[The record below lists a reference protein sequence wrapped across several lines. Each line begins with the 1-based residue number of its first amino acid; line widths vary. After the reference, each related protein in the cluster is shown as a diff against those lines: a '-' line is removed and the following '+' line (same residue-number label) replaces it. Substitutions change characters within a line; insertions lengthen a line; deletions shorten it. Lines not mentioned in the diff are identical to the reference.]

1 MKWIYNFGIYSY
13 KQLVAL
19 AGIRNAKARKL
30 TRGQKGVFDYLA
42 QKARPQGGY
51 LWIHASSLGE
61 FEQGRPLIEAIR
73 KARPDTPILLTF
85 FSPSGYEVRKNYE
98 GADLVCYLPF
108 DLPGN
113 VKRFLDITR
122 PTQAIFIKYEFWA
135 NYLNE
140 LKRREI
146 PTYIISAIFR
156 PNQIF
161 FRFYGGYFRRIL
173 RNFTHLYIQNEQS
186 RQLLAGI
193 GITNVSVVG
202 DTRFDRVSDIRR
214 SAKNLPLV
222 ETFAQGKKILVAGS
236 SWPKDEEFLI
246 DYFNRHDDIKL
257 ILAPHEIHESHLAF
271 IESRLQRPA
280 LRYTRATPERVA
292 SCDCLIIDCFGLLSS
307 IYRYGTLA
315 YVGGGFGAGIHNIA
329 KAAVYDLPVIF
340 GPNHQR
346 FKEAHEL
353 IACGGGFAITS
364 GEEFDSLADSLLYD
378 ADRLATASHNAGHY
392 IASHTGATRR
402 ILQSLFGIESETK
415 D

>member
-1 MKWIYNFGIYSY
+1 MKLIYNFGIYCY

-19 AGIRNAKARKL
+19 AGMRNAKARKL
-30 TRGQKGVFDYLA
+30 TQGQKGIFDYLSQHA
-42 QKARPQGGY
+42 DPQGGY

-73 KARPDTPILLTF
+73 KARPDTRILLTF
-85 FSPSGYEVRKNYE
+85 FSPSGYEVRKNYP

-113 VKRFLDITR
+113 VKRFLDLTR

-140 LKRREI
+140 LKRRNI
-146 PTYIISAIFR
+146 PTYSISAIFR
-156 PNQIF
+156 PNQVF

-202 DTRFDRVSDIRR
+202 DTRFDRVSDIRQ
-214 SAKNLPLV
+214 SAKELPVV
-222 ETFAQGKKILVAGS
+222 EAFAQGKKVLVVGS
-236 SWPKDEEFLI
+236 SWPKDEEFIL
-246 DYFNRHDDIKL
+246 DYFNHRDDIKL
-257 ILAPHEIHESHLAF
+257 IIAPHEIHESHLLF
-271 IESRLQRPA
+271 IESRLKRRT
-280 LRYTRATPERVA
+280 LRYTQATEA
-292 SCDCLIIDCFGLLSS
+292 TAATCDCLIIDCFGLLSS

-329 KAAVYDLPVIF
+329 EAAVYNLPVIF
-340 GPNHQR
+340 GPNHRR

-353 IACGGGFAITS
+353 IACGGGFAIDS
-364 GEEFDSLADSLLYD
+364 GQAFRTTADHLLSDPD
-378 ADRLATASHNAGHY
+378 ALATASHNAGHY
-392 IASHTGATRR
+392 IASHTGATRL
-402 ILQSLFGIESETK
+402 ILKNLFGIDE
-415 D
+415 

>member
-156 PNQIF
+156 PKQVF

-246 DYFNRHDDIKL
+246 AYFNRHDDIKP

>member
-329 KAAVYDLPVIF
+329 EAAVYDLPVIF

-415 D
+415 G

>member
-329 KAAVYDLPVIF
+329 EAAVYDLPVIF

-353 IACGGGFAITS
+353 MACGGGFAITS

-378 ADRLATASHNAGHY
+378 ADRLDTASHNAGHY

>member
-1 MKWIYNFGIYSY
+1 MKLIYNFGIYCY

-19 AGIRNAKARKL
+19 AGMRNAKARKL
-30 TRGQKGVFDYLA
+30 TQGQKGIFDYLSQHA
-42 QKARPQGGY
+42 DPQGGY

-73 KARPDTPILLTF
+73 KARPDTRILLTF
-85 FSPSGYEVRKNYE
+85 FSPSGYEVRKNYP

-113 VKRFLDITR
+113 VKRFLDLTR

-140 LKRREI
+140 LKRRNI
-146 PTYIISAIFR
+146 PTYSISAIFR
-156 PNQIF
+156 PNQVF

-173 RNFTHLYIQNEQS
+173 RNFTLLYIQNEQS

-202 DTRFDRVSDIRR
+202 DTRFDRVSDIRL
-214 SAKNLPLV
+214 SAKELPVV
-222 ETFAQGKKILVAGS
+222 EAFAQGKKVLVVGS
-236 SWPKDEEFLI
+236 SWPKDEEFIL
-246 DYFNRHDDIKL
+246 DYFNHRDDIKL
-257 ILAPHEIHESHLAF
+257 IIAPHEIHESHLLF
-271 IESRLQRPA
+271 IESRLKRPT
-280 LRYTRATPERVA
+280 LRYTQATEA
-292 SCDCLIIDCFGLLSS
+292 TAATCDCLIIDCFGLLSS

-329 KAAVYDLPVIF
+329 EAAVYNLPVIF
-340 GPNHQR
+340 GPNHRR

-353 IACGGGFAITS
+353 IACGGGFAIDS
-364 GEEFDSLADSLLYD
+364 GEAFRST
-378 ADRLATASHNAGHY
+378 ADRLLSDPDALATASHNAGHY
-392 IASHTGATRR
+392 IASHTGATRL
-402 ILQSLFGIESETK
+402 ILKDLFGIDE
-415 D
+415 

>member
-1 MKWIYNFGIYSY
+1 MKLIYNFGIYCY

-19 AGIRNAKARKL
+19 AGMRNAKARKL
-30 TRGQKGVFDYLA
+30 TQGQKGIFDYLSQHA
-42 QKARPQGGY
+42 DPQGGY

-73 KARPDTPILLTF
+73 KARPDTRILLTF
-85 FSPSGYEVRKNYE
+85 FSPSGYEVRKNYP

-113 VKRFLDITR
+113 VKRFLDLTR

-140 LKRREI
+140 LKRRNI
-146 PTYIISAIFR
+146 PTYSISAIFR
-156 PNQIF
+156 PNQVF

-202 DTRFDRVSDIRR
+202 DTRFDRVSDIRL
-214 SAKNLPLV
+214 SAKDLPV
-222 ETFAQGKKILVAGS
+222 IEAFAQGKKVLVVGS
-236 SWPKDEEFLI
+236 SWPKDEEFIL
-246 DYFNRHDDIKL
+246 DYFNHRDDIKL
-257 ILAPHEIHESHLAF
+257 IIAPHEIHESHLLF
-271 IESRLQRPA
+271 IESRLKRPT
-280 LRYTRATPERVA
+280 LRYTQATEA
-292 SCDCLIIDCFGLLSS
+292 TAATCDCLIIDCFGLLSS

-329 KAAVYDLPVIF
+329 EAAVYNLPVIF
-340 GPNHQR
+340 GPNHRR

-353 IACGGGFAITS
+353 IACGGGFAIDS
-364 GEEFDSLADSLLYD
+364 GEAFRST
-378 ADRLATASHNAGHY
+378 ADRLLSDPDALATASYNAGHY
-392 IASHTGATRR
+392 IASHTGATRL
-402 ILQSLFGIESETK
+402 ILKDLFGIEE
-415 D
+415 

>member
-73 KARPDTPILLTF
+73 KACPDTPILLTF

-329 KAAVYDLPVIF
+329 EAAVYDLPVIF

-364 GEEFDSLADSLLYD
+364 GEEFDALADSLLYD
-378 ADRLATASHNAGHY
+378 ADRLDTASHNAGHY

-402 ILQSLFGIESETK
+402 ILQSLFGIENETK

>member
-1 MKWIYNFGIYSY
+1 MKLIYNFGIYCY

-19 AGIRNAKARKL
+19 AGMRNAKARKL
-30 TRGQKGVFDYLA
+30 TQGQKGIFDYLSQHA
-42 QKARPQGGY
+42 DPQGGY

-73 KARPDTPILLTF
+73 KARPDTRILLTF
-85 FSPSGYEVRKNYE
+85 FSPSGYEVRKNYP

-113 VKRFLDITR
+113 VKRFLDLTR

-140 LKRREI
+140 LKRRNI
-146 PTYIISAIFR
+146 PTYSISAIFR
-156 PNQIF
+156 PNQVF

-202 DTRFDRVSDIRR
+202 DTRFDRVSDIRL
-214 SAKNLPLV
+214 SAKELPVV
-222 ETFAQGKKILVAGS
+222 EAFAQGKKVLVVGS
-236 SWPKDEEFLI
+236 SWPKDEEFIL
-246 DYFNRHDDIKL
+246 DYFNHRDDIKL
-257 ILAPHEIHESHLAF
+257 IIAPHEIHESHLLF
-271 IESRLQRPA
+271 IESRLKHPT
-280 LRYTRATPERVA
+280 LRYTQATEA
-292 SCDCLIIDCFGLLSS
+292 TAATCDCLIIDCFGLLSS

-329 KAAVYDLPVIF
+329 EAAVYNLPVIF
-340 GPNHQR
+340 GPNHRR

-353 IACGGGFAITS
+353 IACGGGFAIDS
-364 GEEFDSLADSLLYD
+364 GEAFRST
-378 ADRLATASHNAGHY
+378 ADRLLSDPDALATASYNAGHY
-392 IASHTGATRR
+392 IASHTGATRL
-402 ILQSLFGIESETK
+402 ILKDLFGIDE
-415 D
+415 

>member
-1 MKWIYNFGIYSY
+1 MKLIYNFGIYCY

-19 AGIRNAKARKL
+19 AGMRNAKARKL
-30 TRGQKGVFDYLA
+30 TQGQKGIFDYLSQHA
-42 QKARPQGGY
+42 DPQGGY

-73 KARPDTPILLTF
+73 KARPDTRILLTF
-85 FSPSGYEVRKNYE
+85 FSPSGYEVRKNYP

-113 VKRFLDITR
+113 VKRFLDLTR

-140 LKRREI
+140 LKRRNI
-146 PTYIISAIFR
+146 PTYSISAIFR
-156 PNQIF
+156 PNQVF

-202 DTRFDRVSDIRR
+202 DTRFDRVSDIRL
-214 SAKNLPLV
+214 SAKELPVV
-222 ETFAQGKKILVAGS
+222 EAFAQGKKVLVVGS
-236 SWPKDEEFLI
+236 SWPKDEEFIL
-246 DYFNRHDDIKL
+246 DYFNHRDDIKL
-257 ILAPHEIHESHLAF
+257 IIAPHEIHESHLLF
-271 IESRLQRPA
+271 IESRLKRPT
-280 LRYTRATPERVA
+280 LRYTQATEA
-292 SCDCLIIDCFGLLSS
+292 TAATCDCLIIDCFGLLSS

-329 KAAVYDLPVIF
+329 EAAVYNLPVIF
-340 GPNHQR
+340 GPNHRR

-353 IACGGGFAITS
+353 IACGGGFAIDS
-364 GEEFDSLADSLLYD
+364 GEAFRST
-378 ADRLATASHNAGHY
+378 ADRLLSDPDALATASYNAGHY
-392 IASHTGATRR
+392 IASHTGATRL
-402 ILQSLFGIESETK
+402 ILKDLFGIDE
-415 D
+415 

>member
-30 TRGQKGVFDYLA
+30 TQGQKGVFDYLA

-113 VKRFLDITR
+113 VKRFLDLTR
-122 PTQAIFIKYEFWA
+122 PTEAIFIKYEFWA

-222 ETFAQGKKILVAGS
+222 ETFAQGRKILVAGS

-329 KAAVYDLPVIF
+329 EAAVYDLPVIF

-353 IACGGGFAITS
+353 MACGGGFAITL
-364 GEEFDSLADSLLYD
+364 GEEFDALADSLLYD

>member
-1 MKWIYNFGIYSY
+1 MKLIYNFGIYCY

-19 AGIRNAKARKL
+19 AGMRNAKARKL
-30 TRGQKGVFDYLA
+30 TQGQKGIFDYLSQHA
-42 QKARPQGGY
+42 DPQGGY

-73 KARPDTPILLTF
+73 KARPDTRILLTF
-85 FSPSGYEVRKNYE
+85 FSPSGYEVRKNYP

-113 VKRFLDITR
+113 VKRFLDLTR

-140 LKRREI
+140 LKQRNI
-146 PTYIISAIFR
+146 PTYSISAIFR
-156 PNQIF
+156 PNQVF

-202 DTRFDRVSDIRR
+202 DTRFDRVSDIRL
-214 SAKNLPLV
+214 SAKDLPV
-222 ETFAQGKKILVAGS
+222 IEAFAQGKKVLVVGS
-236 SWPKDEEFLI
+236 SWPKDEEFIL
-246 DYFNRHDDIKL
+246 DYFNHRDDIKL
-257 ILAPHEIHESHLAF
+257 IIAPHEIHESHLLF
-271 IESRLQRPA
+271 IESRLKRPT
-280 LRYTRATPERVA
+280 LRYTQATEA
-292 SCDCLIIDCFGLLSS
+292 TAATCDCLIIDCFGLLSS

-329 KAAVYDLPVIF
+329 EAAVYNLPVIF
-340 GPNHQR
+340 GPNHRR

-353 IACGGGFAITS
+353 IACGGGFAIDS
-364 GEEFDSLADSLLYD
+364 GEAFRST
-378 ADRLATASHNAGHY
+378 ADRLLSDPDALATASYNAGHY
-392 IASHTGATRR
+392 IASHTGATRL
-402 ILQSLFGIESETK
+402 ILKDLFGIDE
-415 D
+415 

>member
-214 SAKNLPLV
+214 SARELPLV
-222 ETFAQGKKILVAGS
+222 ETFAQGKKMLVAGS

-329 KAAVYDLPVIF
+329 EAAVYDLPVVF

-353 IACGGGFAITS
+353 IACSGGFAITS
-364 GEEFDSLADSLLYD
+364 GEEFDALADSLLYD

>member
-1 MKWIYNFGIYSY
+1 MKLIYNFGIYCY

-19 AGIRNAKARKL
+19 AGVRNAKARKL
-30 TRGQKGVFDYLA
+30 TQGQKGIFDYLSQHA
-42 QKARPQGGY
+42 DPQGGY

-73 KARPDTPILLTF
+73 KARPDTRILLTF
-85 FSPSGYEVRKNYE
+85 FSPSGYEVRKNYP

-113 VKRFLDITR
+113 VKRFLDLTR
-122 PTQAIFIKYEFWA
+122 PIQAIFIKYEFWA

-140 LKRREI
+140 LKRRNI
-146 PTYIISAIFR
+146 PTYSISAIFR
-156 PNQIF
+156 PNQVF

-202 DTRFDRVSDIRR
+202 DTRFDRVSDIRL
-214 SAKNLPLV
+214 SAKELPVV
-222 ETFAQGKKILVAGS
+222 EAFAQGKKVLVVGS
-236 SWPKDEEFLI
+236 SWPKDEEFIL
-246 DYFNRHDDIKL
+246 DYFNHRDDIKL
-257 ILAPHEIHESHLAF
+257 IIAPHEIHESHLLF
-271 IESRLQRPA
+271 IESRLKRPT
-280 LRYTRATPERVA
+280 LRYTQATEA
-292 SCDCLIIDCFGLLSS
+292 TAATCDCLIIDCFGLLSS

-329 KAAVYDLPVIF
+329 EAAVYNLPVIF
-340 GPNHQR
+340 GPNHRR

-353 IACGGGFAITS
+353 IACGGGFAIDS
-364 GEEFDSLADSLLYD
+364 GEAFRAT
-378 ADRLATASHNAGHY
+378 ADRLLSDPDALATASHNAGHY
-392 IASHTGATRR
+392 IASHTGATRL
-402 ILQSLFGIESETK
+402 ILKDLFGIDE
-415 D
+415 

>member
-1 MKWIYNFGIYSY
+1 MKLIYNFGIYCY

-19 AGIRNAKARKL
+19 AGMRNAKARKL
-30 TRGQKGVFDYLA
+30 TQGQKGIFDYLSQHA
-42 QKARPQGGY
+42 DPQGGY

-73 KARPDTPILLTF
+73 KARPDTRILLTF
-85 FSPSGYEVRKNYE
+85 FSPSGYEVRKNYP

-113 VKRFLDITR
+113 VKRFLDLTR

-140 LKRREI
+140 LKRRNI
-146 PTYIISAIFR
+146 PTYSISAIFR
-156 PNQIF
+156 PNQVF

-202 DTRFDRVSDIRR
+202 DTRFDRVSDIRL
-214 SAKNLPLV
+214 SAKELPVV
-222 ETFAQGKKILVAGS
+222 EAFTQGKKVLVVGS
-236 SWPKDEEFLI
+236 SWPKDEEFIL
-246 DYFNRHDDIKL
+246 DYFNHRDDIKL
-257 ILAPHEIHESHLAF
+257 IIAPHEIHESHLLF
-271 IESRLQRPA
+271 IESRLKRPT
-280 LRYTRATPERVA
+280 LRYTQATEA
-292 SCDCLIIDCFGLLSS
+292 TAATCDCLIIDCFGLLSS

-329 KAAVYDLPVIF
+329 EAAVYNLPVIF
-340 GPNHQR
+340 GPNHRR

-353 IACGGGFAITS
+353 IACGGGFAIDS
-364 GEEFDSLADSLLYD
+364 GEAFRST
-378 ADRLATASHNAGHY
+378 ADRLLSDPDALATASYNAGHY
-392 IASHTGATRR
+392 IASHTGATRL
-402 ILQSLFGIESETK
+402 ILKDLFGIDE
-415 D
+415 